1 MKSKIEIILV
11 ILTSSFLEGQEYKI
25 QFSHIPIGQG
35 TTTKDSIK
43 IVNSIGGAVSKDIS
57 SDSFAV
63 GSGFFNATQSL
74 LAESPVILD
83 FDFSGIIEKNGD
95 PAVLHATI
103 YDLNGI
109 SEANLY
115 LQIGGS
121 SEELIF
127 PMSRVSSSIY
137 KALIPDSLIGPNNFR
152 ARIVGV
158 DNMSYS
164 TTSEY
169 VSTQIQLS
177 NSELTMKNKY
187 SALEP

>member
-11 ILTSSFLEGQEYKI
+11 ILSSSFLAGQEYKI

-43 IVNSIGGAVSKDIS
+43 IVNSIGGIVSKDIS

-74 LAESPVILD
+74 LAESPVISD
-83 FDFSGIIEKNGD
+83 FDFSGIIEKNGE
-95 PAVLHATI
+95 PAVLSATI

-121 SEELIF
+121 SEEITF
-127 PMSRVSSSIY
+127 PMSNVSSSNY
-137 KALIPDSLIGPNNFR
+137 EVLIPDSLIGPNNFR

-158 DNMSYS
+158 DNM
-164 TTSEY
+164 
-169 VSTQIQLS
+169 LS
-177 NSELTMKNKY
+177 LIHI
-187 SALEP
+187 

>member
-1 MKSKIEIILV
+1 MVFRIKNLLSL
-11 ILTSSFLEGQEYKI
+11 FLITISYSQEYKI

-35 TTTKDSIK
+35 IATKDSVK
-43 IVNSIGGAVSKDIS
+43 IVNSIGGFLSKDVN

-74 LAESPVILD
+74 LAESPVISD

-95 PAVLHATI
+95 PAVLSATI

-127 PMSRVSSSIY
+127 PMSRVSSSHY
-137 KALIPDSLIGPNNFR
+137 EVLIPDSLIGPNNFR
-152 ARIVGV
+152 ARIVSV

-164 TTSEY
+164 
-169 VSTQIQLS
+169 
-177 NSELTMKNKY
+177 KGFRFD
-187 SALEP
+187 